1 LSRVTDPIQ
10 AGTAAPVVADYSAIE
25 SVRCPCGRARRA
37 IADVPQ
43 APASVHRV
51 EVELDARTHYHRAHT
66 EIYYIL
72 ECAAGA
78 AIELDGK
85 RVPVEAGHAVMIP
98 PGVRHR
104 AVGRMTI
111 LNVVVPP
118 FDPAD
123 EWSD

>member
-1 LSRVTDPIQ
+1 MVGIQ
-10 AGTAAPVVADYSAIE
+10 ARMATPVVADYATIE
-25 SVRCPCGRARRA
+25 PVRCPCGWARRA
-37 IADVPQ
+37 FASVPD

-51 EVELDARTHYHRAHT
+51 EVEVDARTHYPRAHT

-78 AIELDGK
+78 AIELDGE
-85 RVPVEAGHAVMIP
+85 RVLVGPGQAVLIP

-123 EWSD
+123 EWFD